1 MCNTSPYFLTF
12 KSNNMKTLTV
22 LLLVFTLTS
31 CKAQNEIVNLDSLI
45 ISKSCLAELC
55 SSDDEIEC
63 FAYYF
68 DIKPE
73 IISSNLNVYRVKYSS
88 ELRDKG
94 WNPTNPYTLINFRV
108 PFDKDGY
115 IIDWETFKKLHHI
128 DNDTREKTLF
138 HYEIED

>member
-1 MCNTSPYFLTF
+1 
-12 KSNNMKTLTV
+12 MKNLI
-22 LLLVFTLTS
+22 LAFMSIIIFTS
-31 CKAQNEIVNLDSLI
+31 CKSQNVNTDSLV

-55 SSDDEIEC
+55 SSNDEVEC
-63 FAYYF
+63 FAFYF
-68 DIKPE
+68 DIKPKTIKE
-73 IISSNLNVYRVKYSS
+73 NLNAYRVVYAS

-94 WNPTNPYTLINFRV
+94 WNPQSPFDLINFRV

-115 IIDWETFKKLHHI
+115 IIDWETFKKFHNI

>member
-1 MCNTSPYFLTF
+1 
-12 KSNNMKTLTV
+12 MKNLI
-22 LLLVFTLTS
+22 LAFMSIIIFTS
-31 CKAQNEIVNLDSLI
+31 CKSQDVNTDSLV

-55 SSDDEIEC
+55 SSNDEIEC

-73 IISSNLNVYRVKYSS
+73 IIKENLNAYKVVYAS

-94 WNPTNPYTLINFRV
+94 WNPQSPFDLINFRV

-115 IIDWETFKKLHHI
+115 IIDWETFKKFHNI
-128 DNDTREKTLF
+128 DNDSHEKTLF
-138 HYEIED
+138 HYED